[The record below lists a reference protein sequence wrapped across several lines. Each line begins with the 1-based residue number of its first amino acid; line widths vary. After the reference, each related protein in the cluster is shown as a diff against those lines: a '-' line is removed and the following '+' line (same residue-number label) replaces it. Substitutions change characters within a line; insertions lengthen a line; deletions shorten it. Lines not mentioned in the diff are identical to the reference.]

1 MQTTLT
7 VSKLQSRIIFTL
19 MLPFQIVSATAAER
33 PLSFELERKKTICVG
48 EMKSK
53 NTEKCNLVINFGA
66 LDKAT
71 KKILQRSDEVL
82 PLFSQMRGSSH
93 SLVLIARIHS
103 KNPQSSGYCG
113 SGYED
118 HVVLLEFDGKKISL
132 QDDFLLQS
140 CLKSITLDTDQG
152 DDILKAISINREKH
166 AISFRWLTNPDDK
179 DHTLT
184 VADRKFLLQ

>member
-19 MLPFQIVSATAAER
+19 ILLFQIVSVTAAER
-33 PLSFELERKKTICVG
+33 PLSFELERKETICVG
-48 EMKSK
+48 ETKSK
-53 NTEKCNLVINFGA
+53 NTEKCNLVINSRA

-82 PLFSQMRGSSH
+82 PLFSQMTGSSH
-93 SLVLIARIHS
+93 SLVLIARIPS

-118 HVVLLEFDGKKISL
+118 HVVLLDFDGKKIAL

-140 CLKSITLDTDQG
+140 CLKSIALDTDHG
-152 DDILKAISINREKH
+152 DNILKAISIDPEKH

-184 VADRKFLLQ
+184 VANGKFLLQ